1 MSTTGHSP
9 RPATRASEFAFTAP
23 VDALWGAVHHS
34 WAAPYLRAVIDRWR
48 TVLGFALLAGS
59 GAFGVSLLFPNVYVA
74 RASLIADAPARTSL
88 PSGLA
93 QFAGQLGMLGLDN
106 NRAPAFYKD
115 LMRSQRVLTAL
126 ANTKIHDS
134 KSSALEPIYRVYSGG
149 RIDSLTRRKTE
160 AIVKQLDNRLQT
172 TVDARTGAIRVA
184 LGGPSPV
191 QAAEALDSLLS
202 LTNQFAVTNLRSR
215 AGARRQFA
223 EEQVVRAHA
232 SLDQAEDSLR
242 QFYERNRR
250 IADSPRLQ
258 FEEARLRRR
267 IDLQQEIYVTL
278 NRELE
283 QARLDEVRD
292 TPILNIIDPP
302 VPPARHDKPQRRV
315 ITVLAAFL
323 GALIAAAGL
332 VMQRAQAVG

>member
-9 RPATRASEFAFTAP
+9 RPVVRSRESTFAAP
-23 VDALWGAVHHS
+23 VDALWGAVDHS
-34 WAAPYLRAVIDRWR
+34 WAAPYLRSVVSRWR
-48 TVLGFALLAGS
+48 TVLGFAVIAGS
-59 GAFGVSLLFPNVYVA
+59 GAFGASLFVPDVYVA

-106 NRAPAFYKD
+106 NRAPEFYKD

-126 ANTKIHDS
+126 TRTKIHDP
-134 KSSALEPIYRVYSGG
+134 KSSAAEPIYRVYSGG
-149 RIDSLTRRKTE
+149 RIDSLTPPKTE
-160 AIVKQLDNRLQT
+160 ALLKQLNNRLQT
-172 TVDARTGAIRVA
+172 IVDSRTGVIRVA
-184 LGGPSPV
+184 LGGPSPR

-223 EEQVVRAHA
+223 EEQVARAHA

-267 IDLQQEIYVTL
+267 IDLQQEMYVTL

-323 GALIAAAGL
+323 GALTAAAGL